1 MNALVTER
9 ARAVA
14 RPGPGP
20 APVIETER
28 LRLRPH
34 RLSDAAAIAESLGDF
49 QVARMLSRVPAPYHH
64 QDALDW
70 LNRQTADMLPDWTL
84 AITTPGDDVHIGCIG
99 IELRHGQWHVGYWL
113 NRFYWG
119 KGLASEA
126 VHAAVERF
134 FRRMPETVLHSG
146 VFADNPASLK
156 VQEKLGFRITGCSQ
170 IYALARMRWSR
181 ISKPGLRPR
190 TCAARTERIRNPAS
204 TAPGGVL
211 HVDNL

>member
-14 RPGPGP
+14 HPGPGP

-34 RLSDAAAIAESLGDF
+34 RLSDAAAIADSLGDF

-70 LNRQTADMLPDWTL
+70 LNRQTADVLPDWTL

-126 VHAAVERF
+126 VHAVVERF

-170 IYALARMRWSR
+170 IYALARNAMVAHIETRLAAED
-181 ISKPGLRPR
+181 LRRP
-190 TCAARTERIRNPAS
+190 
-204 TAPGGVL
+204 
-211 HVDNL
+211 D

>member
-9 ARAVA
+9 ARVVA
-14 RPGPGP
+14 RPDPGP
-20 APVIETER
+20 CPVIETAR

-49 QVARMLSRVPAPYHH
+49 QVSRMLARVPAPYDLE
-64 QDALDW
+64 DAFDW
-70 LNRQTADMLPDWTL
+70 LNRQTASVLPDWTFAL
-84 AITTPGDDVHIGCIG
+84 TTGDDVQIGCVG
-99 IELRHGQWHVGYWL
+99 IELLKGEWHVGYWL

-134 FRRMPETVLHSG
+134 FRRMPDAVLHSG

-156 VQEKLGFRITGCSQ
+156 VQEKVGFRITGCSQ
-170 IYALARMRWSR
+170 IYALARNSMVAHIETRLTAED
-181 ISKPGLRPR
+181 LRR
-190 TCAARTERIRNPAS
+190 PA
-204 TAPGGVL
+204 
-211 HVDNL
+211 

>member
-84 AITTPGDDVHIGCIG
+84 AITTRATTSISA
-99 IELRHGQWHVGYWL
+99 
-113 NRFYWG
+113 
-119 KGLASEA
+119 ASA
-126 VHAAVERF
+126 SN
-134 FRRMPETVLHSG
+134 SG
-146 VFADNPASLK
+146 TANGMSA
-156 VQEKLGFRITGCSQ
+156 TG
-170 IYALARMRWSR
+170 
-181 ISKPGLRPR
+181 
-190 TCAARTERIRNPAS
+190 
-204 TAPGGVL
+204 
-211 HVDNL
+211 

>member
-1 MNALVTER
+1 MNALVPER
-9 ARAVA
+9 SRVVA
-14 RPGPGP
+14 RPDPGP
-20 APVIETER
+20 CPIIETQR

-49 QVARMLSRVPAPYHH
+49 QVARMLARVPAPYHQ

-70 LNRQTADMLPDWTL
+70 LNRQTASVLPDWML
-84 AITTPGDDVHIGCIG
+84 AVTSGDDVHIGCVG
-99 IELRHGQWHVGYWL
+99 IEFRRGEWHVGYWL

-134 FRRMPETVLHSG
+134 FRRMPEAVLHSG

-170 IYALARMRWSR
+170 IYALARNAMMAHIETRLTAED
-181 ISKPGLRPR
+181 LRR
-190 TCAARTERIRNPAS
+190 PA
-204 TAPGGVL
+204 
-211 HVDNL
+211 

>member
-9 ARAVA
+9 AQIVA
-14 RPGPGP
+14 KRDPGPC
-20 APVIETER
+20 PVIETER

-49 QVARMLSRVPAPYHH
+49 RVARMLARVPAPYDQ

-70 LNRQTADMLPDWTL
+70 LNRQAANVLPDWTL
-84 AITTPGDDVHIGCIG
+84 AVTSGDDVHIGCVG
-99 IELRHGQWHVGYWL
+99 IELRQGEWHVGYWM

-126 VHAAVERF
+126 IHTAVERF
-134 FRRMPETVLHSG
+134 FRRMPDAVLHSG

-170 IYALARMRWSR
+170 IFARARNSMVAHIETRLTAED
-181 ISKPGLRPR
+181 LRR
-190 TCAARTERIRNPAS
+190 PA
-204 TAPGGVL
+204 
-211 HVDNL
+211 

>member
-1 MNALVTER
+1 MTALVSDR
-9 ARAVA
+9 PRIAA

-34 RLSDAAAIAESLGDF
+34 RLADAEAIASSLGDF
-49 QVARMLSRVPAPYHH
+49 QVARMLARVPAPYHQ

-70 LNRQTADMLPDWTL
+70 LNRQTANALPANALPDWTL
-84 AITTPGDDVHIGCIG
+84 AITAGDDVHIGCVG
-99 IELRHGQWHVGYWL
+99 IELMRGEWHVGYWL

-119 KGLASEA
+119 RGLMSEA

-134 FRRMPETVLHSG
+134 FRRMPETVLRAG

-156 VQEKLGFRITGCSQ
+156 VQEKVGFRITGCSQ
-170 IYALARMRWSR
+170 VYALARNAMVAHIETRLTAVD
-181 ISKPGLRPR
+181 LRR
-190 TCAARTERIRNPAS
+190 PA
-204 TAPGGVL
+204 
-211 HVDNL
+211 